1 MAANFPDSPS
11 INDTFTDNGLTF
23 VWNGEAWKLNSSSGT
38 KGEKGQKGEV
48 GAKIDGYRIGGKT
61 GTSQKAINGIYSE
74 KKACSFVAILPVDNP
89 KYLVFVLIDEP
100 NKPYAY
106 GSTVAVPVAKE
117 IIDSLIVLD
126 KLPPSEKENS
136 LIVNKP
142 LN

>member
-1 MAANFPDSPS
+1 ME
-11 INDTFTDNGLTF
+11 TVVENG
-23 VWNGEAWKLNSSSGT
+23 SGA
-38 KGEKGQKGEV
+38 GS
-48 GAKIDGYRIGGKT
+48 KIDGYRIGGKT
-61 GTSQKAINGIYSE
+61 GTSQKAINGVYSE
-74 KKACSFVAILPVDNP
+74 KKACSFVAILPIDKP

-100 NKPYAY
+100 KKPYAY

-117 IIDSLIVLD
+117 IIDSLIVLE